1 MLYIVITLP
10 HFFPGEAAAITAKFQ
25 AGLERLHLRKPGST
39 IDECRRL
46 LREIP
51 ACYHDRIVIHDHFG
65 LLEEFGL
72 CGVHLNSRNPSAPD
86 GWKGHVSISCHSIEE
101 LAACKGRGFTYMS
114 LSPIFNSIS
123 KAGYTAAFSN
133 EEIFAARDSGI
144 IDSSVMALGGVC
156 SENISKVAEFGFG
169 GVMVLGD
176 AWR

>member
-10 HFFPGEAAAITAKFQ
+10 HFFQGEAAAITAKFE
-25 AGLERLHLRKPGST
+25 AGLERLHLRKPGSS
-39 IDECRRL
+39 IDECRSL

-51 ACYHDRIVIHDHFG
+51 ACYHDRIVIHDHFQ
-65 LLEEFGL
+65 LLREFGL
-72 CGVHLNSRNPSAPD
+72 CGVHLNSRNPSAPS
-86 GWKGHVSISCHSIEE
+86 GWEGHVSTSCHSIGE
-101 LAACKGRGFTYMS
+101 LAACKERGFTYLS

-123 KAGYTAAFSN
+123 KAGYSAAFSD
-133 EEIFAARDSGI
+133 EELLAARDSGI

-156 SENISKVAEFGFG
+156 SGNIAKALEFGFG